1 METLKEFKQFVDEI
15 IASNSR
21 LYKEEILTKYK
32 DNDNIKYYL
41 NFLFNPY
48 ITTGISDKKYN
59 KVINEHHF
67 VNEHTVIEVL
77 NQVVENNTGKDWV
90 IGWLHDYE
98 NIYIQDKELRTLFE
112 KIVTKNI
119 QLGVD
124 TKSINKV
131 IPGLIPEFNVQL
143 ANKYF
148 DNPEYVE
155 GKEFALTT
163 KIDGGR
169 IVAIKENGT
178 VTFYTR
184 AGQKYEGLVD
194 LEKELSEISED
205 NFVLDGE
212 ITLLD
217 PGKLVSKEQY
227 KQTMKITRADG
238 EKHGVKILVFDY
250 LPIDEFISQVSKT
263 DYIHRRAELDKL
275 FNNHNFTY
283 FNKLPILYQGTDTR
297 KIIEW
302 LDYNVSHG
310 EEGVMIN
317 ITNANYEFKR
327 SSNLLKV
334 KKMQD
339 VDLEVI
345 GFEEGSGR
353 NTGKLGAFL
362 VKYKGNIVKVGSGL
376 TDELRE
382 EIWRDRETW
391 FGRTI
396 VVKYFE
402 ETTNQNGGISLRF
415 PVYIDYREDK

>member
-1 METLKEFKQFVDEI
+1 METLKTFKKFVDEI
-15 IASNSR
+15 TENNSR
-21 LYKEEILTKYK
+21 TYKEQVLEKYK

-238 EKHGVKILVFDY
+238 EKHGVKMLVFDY

-275 FNNHNFTY
+275 FNNHNFNY
-283 FNKLPILYQGTDTR
+283 FNKLPILYQGTDTH

-362 VKYKGNIVKVGSGL
+362 VKYKDNIVKVGSGL

-415 PVYIDYREDK
+415 PVYVDWRDDK

>member
-15 IASNSR
+15 TASNSR

-67 VNEHTVIEVL
+67 VNEHTIIEVL

-98 NIYIQDKELRTLFE
+98 NIYIQDKDLRTLFE

-131 IPGLIPEFNVQL
+131 IPSLIPEFNVQL

-238 EKHGVKILVFDY
+238 EKHGVKMLVFDY
-250 LPIDEFISQVSKT
+250 LPIDEFISQISKT

-382 EIWRDRETW
+382 EIWRDREIW